1 MTDVNLGTLIFFV
14 SALSCIILANY
25 SYYRILRQVNSS
37 LPGNNLTGPFW
48 FSLGKELKKDL
59 KKDPKI
65 ARRGRRIYLA
75 GIRHVG
81 WRGLLYMAIA
91 SALACAWEL
100 GFFYIK

>member
-14 SALSCIILANY
+14 SALSCIIIANY
-25 SYYRILRQVNSS
+25 LYYGILRQVNSG
-37 LPGNNLTGPFW
+37 LPGNKTTGPLW
-48 FSLGKELKKDL
+48 FSFGEGTKN
-59 KKDPKI
+59 DPKI

>member
-25 SYYRILRQVNSS
+25 LSYRILQQVNSG
-37 LPGNNLTGPFW
+37 LPGNKKTGPFW
-48 FSLGKELKKDL
+48 ILLDKELEKDA
-59 KKDPKI
+59 KKDPRI

-81 WRGLLYMAIA
+81 WRGLLYLTIA

-100 GFFYIK
+100 GFFYTK